1 MTVPVA
7 WWAQDALDAALA
19 EADRAFPLE
28 TGGVL
33 LGWRASTTE
42 VVVTHLVGPGSG
54 AVHHRVW
61 FRPDAEW
68 QQEQIDACYVQSGRT
83 VTYLGDWH
91 THPNGSPVLSRKD
104 LRTLRRISRHAD
116 ARIARPV
123 MAVFAGGCPEWRLAV
138 GPPPPPGGGRT
149 EPLTVNGY

>member
-1 MTVPVA
+1 MNAPVA
-7 WWAQDALDAALA
+7 WWAQDALEAALT

-42 VVVTHLVGPGSG
+42 VVITNLVGPGPG
-54 AVHHRVW
+54 AEHHRVW
-61 FRPDAEW
+61 FRPDADW
-68 QQEQIDACYVQSGRT
+68 QQGQIDARYAQSGRT

-91 THPNGSPVLSRKD
+91 THPSGSPVLSRKD

-116 ARIARPV
+116 ARIGQPV
-123 MAVFAGGCPEWRLAV
+123 MAVVAGGPEWRLAV
-138 GPPPPPGGGRT
+138 RQLRRPGGRRT
-149 EPLTVNGY
+149 EPLTVTAY

>member
-1 MTVPVA
+1 MNTPVV
-7 WWAQDALDAALA
+7 WWAQDALDQAVA
-19 EADRAFPLE
+19 EADRTFPME

-42 VVVTHLVGPGSG
+42 VIITDLVGPGPG
-54 AVHHRVW
+54 AEHHRVW
-61 FRPDAEW
+61 FRPDADW
-68 QQEQIDACYVQSGRT
+68 QQEQIDARYAHSGRT

-116 ARIARPV
+116 ARIPQPV
-123 MAVFAGGCPEWRLAV
+123 MAVVAGGPEWRLAV
-138 GPPPPPGGGRT
+138 RQPRRPRGWRT
-149 EPLTVNGY
+149 EPLTATAY